1 MIHPVTL
8 YIMSGL
14 PGVGKSTLAQ
24 ALANRVE
31 GVYLRIDDIEQALRD
46 AGMTEVTVEGYEVAY
61 RVAET
66 NLRLGRNV
74 VADSCN
80 PIGITRSAWHQI
92 AEKAAVRFVDIEVIC
107 SDVREHRRR
116 VEERASE
123 VHGLIP
129 PSWAEVE
136 ARLFEPWISERVLI
150 DTALRPRGEL
160 VSELFAK
167 LF

>member
-1 MIHPVTL
+1 MTQPATL

-74 VADSCN
+74 IADSCN
-80 PIGITRSAWHQI
+80 PIGITRNAWHQI
-92 AEKAAVRFVDIEVIC
+92 VEKAAVRFVDIEVIC

-123 VHGLIP
+123 VQGLRP
-129 PSWAEVE
+129 PTWAEVE
-136 ARLFEPWISERVLI
+136 DRLFEPWISARVVI
-150 DTALRPRGEL
+150 DTALRPHSEVIR
-160 VSELFAK
+160 ELFAK